1 MMQYEREEILPS
13 KWYNVIPDLPEPLAP
28 PKSESSDSSSIEL
41 LNRIIPKEV
50 LRQEFTFNRFEN
62 IPDEI
67 REKYLLV
74 GRPTPLIRAKG
85 LENFLDYHGKIFLKY
100 EGATVTGSH
109 KINTAIPQVYYAHLE
124 GVKEVVTET
133 GAGQWGTATALA
145 SSLYGMKSKVFM
157 VRVSYMQKQLRRTI
171 MNVYGADVSPSPSR
185 ETKFG
190 SSILDR
196 DPDSPGSLGIGI
208 SEAVEYALDRGIK
221 YMLGSVMNSVITHQ
235 SVIGLETRRQMELI
249 GEFPDVM
256 VGCVGG
262 GSNFSGFTF
271 PFIDKVGN
279 IEMVAST
286 ATEVAK
292 FRDGEYKYDFIDSAG
307 ILPQLRMY
315 SLGANFIPE
324 KIYAGG
330 LRYHGA
336 APALS
341 MLVKNGM
348 IRHDEVS
355 EDEVINALRIF
366 SKTQGIIAAPESG
379 HAIASAIRYIQKD
392 KSSKKTVVINVS
404 GHGLL
409 DLSIFTKGGA

>member
-124 GVKEVVTET
+124 GVQEVVTET

-208 SEAVEYALDRGIK
+208 SEAVEYALDRGNK
-221 YMLGSVMNSVITHQ
+221 YMLGGVMNSVITHQ